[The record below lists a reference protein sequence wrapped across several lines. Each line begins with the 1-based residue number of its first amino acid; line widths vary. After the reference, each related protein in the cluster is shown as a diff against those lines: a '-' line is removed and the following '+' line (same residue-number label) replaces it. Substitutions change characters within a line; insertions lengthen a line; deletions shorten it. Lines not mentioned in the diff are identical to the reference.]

1 MNGIINIY
9 KERGYTSHD
18 VVARLRGI
26 TGQRRMGHTGTLD
39 PDAEGVL
46 PICLGTA
53 TKACDVLTDKS
64 KSYEA
69 VMVLGIATDSQDIS
83 GSITARADEAELR
96 ALTDER
102 IREAIMSMVGEY
114 DQLPPMFSAVRQGGQ
129 RLYELARAGKE
140 VERQTRHVEIG
151 AIEITSEIVRCKA
164 EDEFSADDLSD
175 NSKLKKYIGRA
186 RDEQGRFERYSGCIY
201 NEMARDTYVIRVAFA
216 IECSKG
222 TYVRTVCNDIGEKL
236 GVHACMERLVRT
248 RVSGFKVEDSF
259 MLREVEDLVR
269 EGKLEEHIICADS
282 CFTDYERLDTKAKY
296 DDLLANGN
304 QLWFRHFSQYITEP
318 PSPVRVY
325 SSKGEFLGIY
335 EYLEGRNKYT
345 PIKVFS
351 DDNNK

>member
-69 VMVLGIATDSQDIS
+69 VMLLGIATDSQDVS
-83 GSITARADEAELR
+83 GSIIAHADEESLK
-96 ALTDER
+96 ALTDGQ
-102 IREAIMSMVGEY
+102 IRDAIMGMVGEY
-114 DQLPPMFSAVRQGGQ
+114 DQLPPMFSAVRMGGQ
-129 RLYELARAGKE
+129 RLYELARAGQE
-140 VERQTRHVEIG
+140 IERQPRHVEISS
-151 AIEITSEIVRCKA
+151 IEITSDIVRCTA
-164 EDEFSADDLSD
+164 ADEFGAANLWE
-175 NSKLKKYIGRA
+175 NSRMKEYIGRA

-201 NEMARDTYVIRVAFA
+201 KELSADTYVIRVSFA

-248 RVSGFKVEDSF
+248 RVSGFKIEDSV
-259 MLREVEDLVR
+259 MLREVEELVR
-269 EGKLEEHIICADS
+269 EGKLEEHVICADS
-282 CFTDYERLDTKAKY
+282 CFMDYKRLNTKAKY
-296 DDLLANGN
+296 DELLYNGN

-318 PSPVRVY
+318 PTPVRVY
-325 SSKGEFLGIY
+325 SSKGEFLALY
-335 EYLEGRNKYT
+335 EYMEGRNKYT
-345 PIKVFS
+345 PIKVFKE
-351 DDNNK
+351 D